1 MKVWINHDLGPGLR
15 EEIAADAS
23 FGPDDGR
30 YYVKESAENSG
41 AEKMFDG
48 TAIPAGS
55 DGIARIPAGAL
66 ERVIESA
73 EE

>member
-1 MKVWINHDLGPGLR
+1 MKVWINHDLGSGFR
-15 EEIAADAS
+15 EEIAPS

-30 YYVKESAENSG
+30 YYIKESAENSG

-48 TAIPAGS
+48 TANPAGS